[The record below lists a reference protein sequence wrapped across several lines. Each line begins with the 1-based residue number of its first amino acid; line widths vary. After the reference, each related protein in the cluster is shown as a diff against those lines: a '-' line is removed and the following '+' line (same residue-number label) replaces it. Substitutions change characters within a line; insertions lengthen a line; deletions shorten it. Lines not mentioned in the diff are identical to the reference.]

1 MIKNNLIFEDSSA
14 EIEERHSKAFFCMLH
29 YRMLQWARKVVISWH
44 LYLYIQTGHS
54 TCTFPSTRLPEYL
67 PILWTL
73 KEEPGVFCINVTL
86 AGRNSTVQ
94 TEDLS

>member
-1 MIKNNLIFEDSSA
+1 MIKNNLIFEDSSS
-14 EIEERHSKAFFCMLH
+14 EIEERHSKAFFPCYTTGCFNGQERWRFLG
-29 YRMLQWARKVVISWH
+29 I
-44 LYLYIQTGHS
+44 YLYIQTGHS

-73 KEEPGVFCINVTL
+73 KEEAGVFCLNVTL

>member
-14 EIEERHSKAFFCMLH
+14 EIEERHSKAFFPCYTTGCFNGQERWRFLG
-29 YRMLQWARKVVISWH
+29 I
-44 LYLYIQTGHS
+44 YLYIQTGHS

-73 KEEPGVFCINVTL
+73 KEEPGVFCLNVTL
-86 AGRNSTVQ
+86 AERNSTVQ

>member
-1 MIKNNLIFEDSSA
+1 MGKKGGDFL
-14 EIEERHSKAFFCMLH
+14 AFI
-29 YRMLQWARKVVISWH
+29 YIYKQAIARVH
-44 LYLYIQTGHS
+44 
-54 TCTFPSTRLPEYL
+54 FPPLDPEYL

-73 KEEPGVFCINVTL
+73 KEEPGVFCLNVTL

>member
-14 EIEERHSKAFFCMLH
+14 EIEERHSKAFFACYTTGCFNGQERWRFLG
-29 YRMLQWARKVVISWH
+29 I
-44 LYLYIQTGHS
+44 YLYIQTGHS

-73 KEEPGVFCINVTL
+73 KEEPGVFCLNVTL